1 MGTPRSRRV
10 EMAEPTQLPPAPS
23 PAPSPAPPAAAASGE
38 TAAKVVYVLY
48 LATFVTG
55 VTALVGVVMAYVY
68 QDDAPDWLK
77 THFRFQ
83 IRTFWL
89 GLVFGLVGALL
100 SLVVVGFLV
109 LVFLAV
115 WLVVRCVKGLKYV
128 GRREPYPDPVGWWF

>member
-1 MGTPRSRRV
+1 
-10 EMAEPTQLPPAPS
+10 MAEPTQLPPAPS

-68 QDDAPDWLK
+68 RDDAPDWLK

-100 SLVVVGFLV
+100 SLVVVGFLM

>member
-1 MGTPRSRRV
+1 
-10 EMAEPTQLPPAPS
+10 MAEPTQLPPAPP

>member
-1 MGTPRSRRV
+1 
-10 EMAEPTQLPPAPS
+10 MAEPTQLPPAPP

-48 LATFVTG
+48 LATLVTG

-89 GLVFGLVGALL
+89 GLVFGAVGVLL
-100 SLVVVGFLV
+100 SPVMIGFAV
-109 LVFLAV
+109 FVFLAV
-115 WLVVRCVKGLKYV
+115 WLVVRCAKGLKYV
-128 GRREPYPDPVGWWF
+128 GRREAYPDPVGWWF

>member
-1 MGTPRSRRV
+1 
-10 EMAEPTQLPPAPS
+10 MAEPTQLPPAPPPS
-23 PAPSPAPPAAAASGE
+23 PPPAPPA
-38 TAAKVVYVLY
+38 TAATGENAAKIVYVLY
-48 LATFVTG
+48 LATFITG
-55 VTALVGVVMAYVY
+55 VTALVGVVVAYVY
-68 QDDAPDWLK
+68 RDDAPDWLK

-89 GLVFGLVGALL
+89 GLIFGLVGALL

-109 LVFLAV
+109 LVFVAV

>member
-1 MGTPRSRRV
+1 
-10 EMAEPTQLPPAPS
+10 MAEPAQLPPAPS

-68 QDDAPDWLK
+68 QDDAPDGLK

-115 WLVVRCVKGLKYV
+115 WLVVRDRKSTRL
-128 GRREPYPDPVGWWF
+128 

>member
-1 MGTPRSRRV
+1 
-10 EMAEPTQLPPAPS
+10 MAEPTQLPPAPP

-68 QDDAPDWLK
+68 RDDAPDWLK

>member
-1 MGTPRSRRV
+1 
-10 EMAEPTQLPPAPS
+10 MAEPTQMPPAPL

>member
-1 MGTPRSRRV
+1 
-10 EMAEPTQLPPAPS
+10 MAEPTQPLPPPPPAP
-23 PAPSPAPPAAAASGE
+23 PPAAAPGE
-38 TAAKVVYVLY
+38 NVAKIVYVLY
-48 LATFVTG
+48 LATFLTG

-77 THFRFQ
+77 THYRFQ

-89 GLVFGLVGALL
+89 GLLFGFVGAVL
-100 SLVVVGFLV
+100 SVVFIGFLV

>member
-1 MGTPRSRRV
+1 
-10 EMAEPTQLPPAPS
+10 MAEPTQLPPAP
-23 PAPSPAPPAAAASGE
+23 PPASPSAPAATATGE
-38 TAAKVVYVLY
+38 TAAKIVYVLY
-48 LATFVTG
+48 LATFITG

-89 GLVFGLVGALL
+89 GLIFGLVGALL
-100 SLVVVGFLV
+100 SLVVVGFAV

-115 WLVVRCVKGLKYV
+115 WLVVRCVKGLKYA